1 MGFITKFMPEA
12 FIANPSFMTTSWTID
27 ILSSTIEPIQSDSA
41 ISIDSINSNS
51 ISSSSISDS
60 SISSSSNSIYV
71 SDVYFQTNSLS
82 YSYTEKNS
90 MQITIEAPCS
100 SSDSTSI
107 SFSRGDYNGV
117 TAPSWANVN
126 QATGSLSLI
135 TPEVSSDNQVDFYI
149 YSNISGV
156 SDLIP
161 KLISVKVLN
170 WNVDNCYRC
179 AITSTST
186 WEACNSGYNLHNG
199 GWIKPNKTAQSLKT
213 TSQTI
218 LGSTTGVVAV
228 FSLFNVSSISSLWS
242 MMNQLQLFFLLFL
255 TRAFIP
261 LDVQTV
267 ITGSKVALNL
277 PQYFEFQNVGFY
289 NDALSHF
296 NFNLSDSE
304 YDLLDVQSES
314 TIFNTWS
321 SFALWLLIVCLHLL
335 IYFLYKILSK
345 IQEIKKWNK
354 MLKIIK
360 WIVNKI
366 FSILTFGY
374 YIRFLFEINQFVLI
388 SSIHEIYRYDSSQ
401 SLQILSISFAIFML
415 LGCIFLI
422 IFIFYL
428 SLSSYEVVEDNH
440 NKLGEIFSGVKM
452 QKKHKLYVVALLIRR
467 ALFVLLLVVLSSVSS
482 QVLIGIL
489 VFIQVVYTV
498 LISYIRPFSETKG
511 NIIEIINEI
520 YFLALLSSLIYLNS
534 ENDWNNIRTNI
545 YSWFLTSNTIVI
557 FFIIFG
563 KIKF

>member
-1 MGFITKFMPEA
+1 M
-12 FIANPSFMTTSWTID
+12 
-27 ILSSTIEPIQSDSA
+27 
-41 ISIDSINSNS
+41 
-51 ISSSSISDS
+51 
-60 SISSSSNSIYV
+60 
-71 SDVYFQTNSLS
+71 
-82 YSYTEKNS
+82 
-90 MQITIEAPCS
+90 
-100 SSDSTSI
+100 
-107 SFSRGDYNGV
+107 
-117 TAPSWANVN
+117 
-126 QATGSLSLI
+126 
-135 TPEVSSDNQVDFYI
+135 
-149 YSNISGV
+149 
-156 SDLIP
+156 
-161 KLISVKVLN
+161 KVLN

-179 AITSTST
+179 SSTSTST

-199 GWIKPNKTAQSLKT
+199 GWIKPTKTAQSLKT

-267 ITGSKVALNL
+267 ITGSKIALNL

-289 NDALSHF
+289 NDAFSRF

-321 SFALWLLIVCLHLL
+321 SFALWLLIACLHLL

-401 SLQILSISFAIFML
+401 SLQVISLSFAIFML
-415 LGCIFLI
+415 FWCILFI
-422 IFIFYL
+422 IFVSYL

-440 NKLGEIFSGVKM
+440 NKLEEIFSGIKM

-467 ALFVLLLVVLSSVSS
+467 ALFVLLLVVLTSVSS
-482 QVLIGIL
+482 QVLIGVL
-489 VFIQVVYTV
+489 VFIQVIYTV
-498 LISYIRPFSETKG
+498 LISYIRPFSEAKG
-511 NIIEIINEI
+511 NIIEITNEI
-520 YFLALLSSLIYLNS
+520 YFLVLLSGLLYLNS
-534 ENDWNNIRTNI
+534 ENDWSSSKTSA
-545 YSWFLTSNTIVI
+545 YAWVLTSNSIVI

-563 KIKF
+563 KIKY